1 MNVIN
6 KVKQILARNVQKLTF
21 LPAVFIMILPL
32 HVGAIS
38 TVAAATCS
46 AGHCDLIAVYVQPA
60 IDMLAGIVGVVVVI
74 SLIMGGI
81 QYSTAEG
88 DPQKS
93 SKAKDRIS
101 KTIIALVAFFFF
113 YAFMQFLIPGG
124 IFNHVQ

>member
-1 MNVIN
+1 
-6 KVKQILARNVQKLTF
+6 
-21 LPAVFIMILPL
+21 
-32 HVGAIS
+32 
-38 TVAAATCS
+38 
-46 AGHCDLIAVYVQPA
+46 
-60 IDMLAGIVGVVVVI
+60 MLAGIVGIVVVI

-93 SKAKDRIS
+93 AKAKDRIS